1 MIEPIKP
8 PRSLLT
14 AAGKA
19 IGDYAMIQDGDRVLL
34 GLSGGKDSLSLL
46 HVLLDLQKKAPIK
59 FSLATCTIDPQS
71 TDYDPSP
78 LKDYVPQLGIPY
90 FVERSRS
97 WSRPKNP

>member
-1 MIEPIKP
+1 MIEPVKP

-59 FSLATCTIDPQS
+59 FDGAFFFNFQNHN
-71 TDYDPSP
+71 
-78 LKDYVPQLGIPY
+78 
-90 FVERSRS
+90 F
-97 WSRPKNP
+97 